1 MPTLHTLRNAQ
12 HLAKLVLVWFVLSMG
27 VAIASPLVQPQ
38 SFELICSGS
47 GAMKLLVKSDD
58 GSAAPASHGLDC
70 AMCIQASAPP
80 PTLNLSTAP
89 PHPLAYATQALPAA
103 TIAAHTAAPPPA
115 RGPPS
120 V

>member
-1 MPTLHTLRNAQ
+1 MSILHTLRHAHQ
-12 HLAKLVLVWFVLSMG
+12 LAKLVLVWFVLSMG

-38 SFELICSGS
+38 SFELICSGT

-58 GSAAPASHGLDC
+58 GTAAQASHGLHC
-70 AMCIQASAPP
+70 AMCVQASAPP
-80 PTLNLSTAP
+80 PVLRLTAEP
-89 PHPLAYATQALPAA
+89 PGPLAYATQALPAA
-103 TIAAHTAAPPPA
+103 IIAAQTAAPPPA

>member
-1 MPTLHTLRNAQ
+1 MPILHTLRNAQ
-12 HLAKLVLVWFVLSMG
+12 RLAKLVLVWFVLSMG

-58 GSAAPASHGLDC
+58 GTATQASHGLNC

-80 PTLNLSTAP
+80 PVVRLITAP
-89 PHPLAYATQALPAA
+89 PQPLAYATQTLPAA
-103 TIAAHTAAPPPA
+103 TIAVHSAAPPPA

-120 V
+120 I